1 MKPTSFWRVTA
12 GAGGQLREQGRD
24 CVEGVHMLCLG
35 QAVAERVMAH
45 INDSLNVP
53 RTVKLWPAEARLW
66 ARSHAWAHA
75 LARRART
82 SSSVAGARWYCGCP
96 ALGLVWTRVAVR

>member
-1 MKPTSFWRVTA
+1 MKPTSFSRAMA

-45 INDSLNVP
+45 INDASD
-53 RTVKLWPAEARLW
+53 RL
-66 ARSHAWAHA
+66 ADCLTGGS
-75 LARRART
+75 
-82 SSSVAGARWYCGCP
+82 
-96 ALGLVWTRVAVR
+96 TRQSFTN

>member
-1 MKPTSFWRVTA
+1 MKPTSFWRAMA

-45 INDSLNVP
+45 INDASD
-53 RTVKLWPAEARLW
+53 RL
-66 ARSHAWAHA
+66 ADCLTGGS
-75 LARRART
+75 
-82 SSSVAGARWYCGCP
+82 
-96 ALGLVWTRVAVR
+96 TRQDFTN